1 MKTLYTKASR
11 FLFVF
16 GAIVSGFL
24 IPWSED
30 IVRVLLGPSYT
41 AGAPALAI
49 MLVSSIYMAAGQL
62 NGVLLYAASRTKE
75 QLFFGSILMAFS
87 LPISYFMQAPP
98 EAMIPGLELGAFGM
112 ALKRTLFMALQLNIM
127 VWWIRRS
134 YGWKFD
140 WAYQVVGLVG
150 SLFLGWAVHK
160 AAVVLIA
167 PVSSGLFFTAG
178 IAFVLYVVMIGVMI
192 WVFPWVAGLQRD
204 EFLRYLKNPFKI
216 S

>member
-1 MKTLYTKASR
+1 
-11 FLFVF
+11 
-16 GAIVSGFL
+16 
-24 IPWSED
+24 
-30 IVRVLLGPSYT
+30 
-41 AGAPALAI
+41 
-49 MLVSSIYMAAGQL
+49 
-62 NGVLLYAASRTKE
+62 
-75 QLFFGSILMAFS
+75 
-87 LPISYFMQAPP
+87 
-98 EAMIPGLELGAFGM
+98 
-112 ALKRTLFMALQLNIM
+112 MALQLNIM

-150 SLFLGWAVHK
+150 SLFLGWAAHK

-167 PVSSGLFFTAG
+167 PVSLGLFVTAG